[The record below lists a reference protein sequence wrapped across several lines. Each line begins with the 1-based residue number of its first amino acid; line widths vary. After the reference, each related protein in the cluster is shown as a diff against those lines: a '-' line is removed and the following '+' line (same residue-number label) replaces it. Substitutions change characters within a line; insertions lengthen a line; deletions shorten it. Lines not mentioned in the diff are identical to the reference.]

1 MQLHKT
7 FAVTFLGFLANYEK
21 CNGVIVILSYYK
33 HHFTLVILVC
43 FLSSS
48 GAKKKKKHINDTDNL
63 TKMPVFVHTNDQ
75 MCSCTPLTVS

>member
-1 MQLHKT
+1 MTCPGCTQVFINIIHKT

-43 FLSSS
+43 SLSSS
-48 GAKKKKKHINDTDNL
+48 GAEKKKNTLMTL
-63 TKMPVFVHTNDQ
+63 TI
-75 MCSCTPLTVS
+75 